1 MENQKNTTD
10 TKDSQANSGQNNQ
23 ADAGRDR
30 QAGSAQSSQANV
42 GSDKQTGS
50 GQGTSAKMAVQ
61 KDTGSQHSASMKG
74 EAGSESDTVL
84 DKAKDAA
91 GSLIDQAKASAGD
104 AYAAVADKTSTMI
117 DDKKSAFTGSLAGV
131 ADTVR
136 RISSTINEGD
146 ASNGVTDFASQYI
159 SSAGAKLEGV
169 ADYFEKTD
177 YKGMARDAES
187 YARRNPAIFLGGAF
201 VLGILAA
208 RLIKSTPAPSP
219 LKAGAA
225 TNGTP
230 VAA

>member
-1 MENQKNTTD
+1 MDNQKNTTD
-10 TKDSQANSGQNNQ
+10 SRDSQTNSGQRNQ
-23 ADAGRDR
+23 ANAG
-30 QAGSAQSSQANV
+30 Q
-42 GSDKQTGS
+42 DKQTGSGQRSS

-61 KDTGSQHSASMKG
+61 KDTGSEHSAPMKG
-74 EAGSESDTVL
+74 AGSSESDTVL

-117 DDKKSAFTGSLAGV
+117 DDKKTEFTGSLAGV

-159 SSAGAKLEGV
+159 SSAGATLEGV

-208 RLIKSTPAPSP
+208 RLIKSTPAPTP

-225 TNGTP
+225 SNG
-230 VAA
+230 AATAA